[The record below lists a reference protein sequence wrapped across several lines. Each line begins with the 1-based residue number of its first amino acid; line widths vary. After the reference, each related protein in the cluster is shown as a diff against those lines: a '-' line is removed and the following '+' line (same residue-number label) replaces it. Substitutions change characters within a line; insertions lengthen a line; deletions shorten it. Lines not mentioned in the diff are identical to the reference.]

1 MKLSRRK
8 WLGRSLFYGSGFAG
22 FGYGSLV
29 EKRWL
34 DVARHH
40 IPLTES
46 HAALEGLKIAVMG
59 DFHHDDFGDEE
70 LIGRAVKV
78 INDEQVDLVYLVGD
92 YISRDAAAIVPL
104 CEVLRDLRP
113 TLGTFGVMGNHD
125 AWHLAP
131 VLLETL
137 ENAGVRMLINDA
149 QEFAHFGVVGMDSFW
164 GGRPDLPFALN
175 KITAGKPVILGWHE
189 PDTFATYD
197 DPRIVLQVSGHTHG
211 GQICAP
217 FYGPILLPE
226 HGRKYPYGHY
236 RRGDSSLFVT
246 RGIGTLTLP
255 ARFFCPPEVVL
266 LKFGVA

>member
-34 DVARHH
+34 DVTRQH

-113 TLGTFGVMGNHD
+113 TLGTFAVMGNHD
-125 AWHLAP
+125 AWHVDPILFKS
-131 VLLETL
+131 L
-137 ENAGVRMLINDA
+137 ENAGVRMLINNA
-149 QEFAHFGVVGMDSFW
+149 QEFDHFGVVGMDSFW

-189 PDTFATYD
+189 PDTFAAYD
-197 DPRIVLQVSGHTHG
+197 DPCIVLQVSGHTHG

-226 HGRKYPYGHY
+226 HGQKYPYGYY

-246 RGIGTLTLP
+246 RGVGTLTLP
-255 ARFFCPPEVVL
+255 ARFLCPPEVVL